1 MLVPRCHVI
10 LANLRK
16 PGEKGYKIPKG
27 FLFNFITCANYTTE
41 IWGWTL
47 FSIGTQTIAAF
58 LFTAAGA
65 YQMAIWAQGKHKRLV
80 KVRGVQG
87 ELESYTQEVMLRQ
100 EDKASTHSI
109 QVWVYEGHRQT
120 CRAK

>member
-1 MLVPRCHVI
+1 MCWVCPYVLRCHII

-27 FLFNFITCANYTTE
+27 FLFNFVTCANYTTE

-47 FSIGTQTIAAF
+47 FSVATQTVAAF

-65 YQMAIWAQGKHKRLV
+65 YQMAIWAQGKHRRLV
-80 KVRGVQG
+80 KVSWTLGLEGGGKG
-87 ELESYTQEVMLRQ
+87 E
-100 EDKASTHSI
+100 ASGFCSI
-109 QVWVYEGHRQT
+109 SERSEA
-120 CRAK
+120 CIKI